1 MLNFVKRK
9 VENSNNDREHSDWK
23 DHKKNVSLLHWD
35 DMPKH
40 LQFNPY
46 ITNGYRPLL
55 SAWGCLNSIF
65 YLHNETINIIT
76 HGKCQVDNFLN
87 FWALLVLE
95 GLDRYS

>member
-1 MLNFVKRK
+1 MFNLVKRK
-9 VENSNNDREHSDWK
+9 GENSNDDSGNSEWK
-23 DHKKNVSLLHWD
+23 DHGKNVNLLHWD

-65 YLHNETINIIT
+65 YLHNETINIFT
-76 HGKCQVDNFLN
+76 HGKFPVEDFKVLR
-87 FWALLVLE
+87 LLVVE
-95 GLDRYS
+95 CLDSWH